1 MIPILPE
8 TAWREFRSAPKAR
21 GQNHTT
27 HQALIVDASGQEH
40 KCFVKASPQGYP
52 MPLAEGLAWLALD
65 ALGLPRPKFAAL
77 LILPVHKLRN
87 CMPLDQHWA
96 HVPYAL
102 AFCSSTVDGKHI
114 TSPWQWLAR
123 LRAAQAFNREDI
135 AKIAA
140 FDMWVENQD
149 RHTANFIRDKAGA
162 YVPIDNELILYTLL
176 WVGMGFAYA
185 HQSLKVQAQA
195 LLKPAGY
202 TKFEVSMLLA
212 SKGHHAAFLKVS
224 PALQQL
230 VFALVADPVKATHAT
245 TAILQFLG
253 QRSHPDWLANEL
265 GLIS

>member
-8 TAWREFRSAPKAR
+8 TAWREFRSAPKVR
-21 GQNHTT
+21 GQNQTI
-27 HQALIVDASGQEH
+27 HQALIIDASGQEH
-40 KCFVKASPQGYP
+40 KCFVKASPAHYP

-77 LILPVHKLRN
+77 LILPIHKLRA
-87 CMPLDQHWA
+87 CMPMDQHWSGIQ
-96 HVPYAL
+96 HAL
-102 AFCSSTVDGKHI
+102 AFCSSTVEGKHI
-114 TSPWQWLAR
+114 TSAWQWLAR
-123 LRAAQAFNREDI
+123 VRAAKAFTREDI

-149 RHTANFIRDKAGA
+149 RHAANFIRDKAGT

-176 WVGMGFAYA
+176 WVSMGFGYE
-185 HQSLKVQAQA
+185 HRSLKAQAQA

-202 TKFEVSMLLA
+202 AKFEVSMMLA
-212 SKGHHAAFLKVS
+212 SKDHHPAFLKVS

-230 VFALVADPVKATHAT
+230 VQTLVRDPIRATQTT

-253 QRSHPDWLANEL
+253 QRAQPDWLANEL
-265 GLIS
+265 GLIT